1 MIYKKCDVNRRIK
14 LKLFVYKLDQ
24 RYFAE
29 FQNPLISGKCFINS
43 PLMDKGIVK
52 STAINKE

>member
-14 LKLFVYKLDQ
+14 VKLFVCKLDQ

-29 FQNPLISGKCFINS
+29 FQNPLISGKCFINHH
-43 PLMDKGIVK
+43 
-52 STAINKE
+52 